1 MTVLRSPWG
10 VLARGDP
17 VLSDDLV
24 SFQAVVAVNN
34 RYGCQTAEDGR
45 PGLGGADYTTLGRQ
59 QKSMDVKIPYRCAE
73 CPLNLLV
80 DSTGIKLL
88 GDGELQTRN
97 MALKA
102 ADGGA
107 RCIWPWIRPRPTSER

>member
-1 MTVLRSPWG
+1 MTVLRSPCG

-24 SFQAVVAVNN
+24 SFQAAVAVND
-34 RYGCQTAEDGR
+34 REGGQTAEDGR

-59 QKSMDVKIPYRCAE
+59 QKSLAVKIPYRCAE

-88 GDGELQTRN
+88 GEGEWQARN
-97 MALKA
+97 MAFKA
-102 ADGGA
+102 AAGGA
-107 RCIWPWIRPRPTSER
+107 RCIWPWIRPRPTSGR